1 VTASFPVANPTSYS
15 VCGVATD
22 RSSWNKKLAHFFDYW
37 LSIKPAGG
45 LPGRQ
50 HFDPL
55 DIPHLMPRV
64 WMLDV
69 LREPLRYRYRL
80 AGTKEVGTLEREVTG
95 RMFDEVHPHLRH
107 DPEAIGRFN
116 EIVQSGIATYR
127 KGAVLILH
135 QEDHRIVENCIVPL
149 ARDGK
154 TVDILIACSILYD
167 RHGQEN

>member
-1 VTASFPVANPTSYS
+1 MARF
-15 VCGVATD
+15 
-22 RSSWNKKLAHFFDYW
+22 LDYW
-37 LSIKPAGG
+37 LSIKPVGG

-55 DIPHLMPRV
+55 DIPDLMPRV

-80 AGTKEVGTLEREVTG
+80 AGTKEVGTLEREATG
-95 RMFDEVHPHLRH
+95 RMFDEVHSHLRN

-116 EIVQSGIATYR
+116 VTVQSGVATYR

-135 QEDHRIVENCIVPL
+135 HRDHWSVENCIVPL

-154 TVDILIACSILYD
+154 TIDILVACSVLYD
-167 RHGQEN
+167 RHGQQN

>member
-1 VTASFPVANPTSYS
+1 
-15 VCGVATD
+15 
-22 RSSWNKKLAHFFDYW
+22 
-37 LSIKPAGG
+37 
-45 LPGRQ
+45 
-50 HFDPL
+50 
-55 DIPHLMPRV
+55 MPRV

-116 EIVQSGIATYR
+116 EIVQSGVATYR

-154 TVDILIACSILYD
+154 TVDILVACSILYD